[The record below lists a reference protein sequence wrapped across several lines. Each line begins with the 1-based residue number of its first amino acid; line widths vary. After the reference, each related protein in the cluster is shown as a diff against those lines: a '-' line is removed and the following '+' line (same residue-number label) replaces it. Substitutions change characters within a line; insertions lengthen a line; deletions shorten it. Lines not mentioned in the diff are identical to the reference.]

1 MQPRRSPAFV
11 TTVVDMADEND
22 ASGESSRPQAGVKV
36 ELDIDDAPFL
46 EEEEAPEE
54 KPADEAAPDPLP
66 APPPEPKKAEAPGR
80 LAAFFANKKRLY
92 IIAGGLVLLLVT
104 PLLLMVVLSGKKEP
118 EAPPPVEPQRITA
131 PAAPP
136 REDAPA
142 GPAFLYRADGFFVP
156 LKGGEGEPRFL
167 RCDFAVPTDNPQLFA
182 ELSAKNIAVRD
193 SIYYYLSNK
202 PLSFLTDQ
210 KSRQTLRLDLI
221 SVVNEHVSAEKIQD
235 LYIENYLIS
244 GG

>member
-1 MQPRRSPAFV
+1 
-11 TTVVDMADEND
+11 MADEND
-22 ASGESSRPQAGVKV
+22 TSGEGSRSQAGIKV

-54 KPADEAAPDPLP
+54 KVPAEIVPDPLP
-66 APPPEPKKAEAPGR
+66 APAPDPSKTEKAGR

-92 IIAGGLVLLLVT
+92 VIAGGLVFLLVT
-104 PLLLMVVLSGKKEP
+104 PLLLMFVLSGKKTP
-118 EAPPPVEPQRITA
+118 ETPPPAEPQRITA
-131 PAAPP
+131 SAEPP
-136 REDAPA
+136 RQDAPA
-142 GPAFLYRADGFFVP
+142 GPAYLYKADGFLVP

-182 ELSAKNIAVRD
+182 ELAAKNIAVRD

-202 PLSFLTDQ
+202 PVSFLADQ
-210 KSRQTLRLDLI
+210 KSRQTLRLDII
-221 SVVNEHVSAEKIQD
+221 SVVNEHVSAEKIQE

-244 GG
+244 GR